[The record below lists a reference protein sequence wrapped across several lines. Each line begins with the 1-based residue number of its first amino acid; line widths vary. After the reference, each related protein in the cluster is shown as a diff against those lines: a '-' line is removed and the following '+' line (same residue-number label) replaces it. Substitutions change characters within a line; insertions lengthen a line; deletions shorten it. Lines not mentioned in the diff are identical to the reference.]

1 MPVHREVL
9 QSTDVTTSHG
19 LPNGD
24 FRCPHILGPDS
35 EPPLVEGLVA
45 ADAMLHRGLVR
56 RPELTAYIDAH
67 AGSNGVRQ
75 ARRVADPGTPGP
87 SRLWNRAFE

>member
-1 MPVHREVL
+1 M
-9 QSTDVTTSHG
+9 
-19 LPNGD
+19 
-24 FRCPHILGPDS
+24 
-35 EPPLVEGLVA
+35 A
-45 ADAMLHRGLVR
+45 ADAMLYRGLVR

-75 ARRVADPGTPGP
+75 ARRVADLGTPGP